1 MSEIRLNIDGI
12 EVKGHQGETILEI
25 SKRYDVEIPTLC
37 FDERMDIYGSCGM
50 CVVEVEGIPKLLRSC
65 ATEARDGMVVKTR
78 TKRVVESR
86 KIALELLL
94 SDHVGDCRP
103 PCVLACPGQTDCQG
117 YVGLIANGEFD
128 EALKL
133 VKEQLPLPGCIGR
146 VCPHPC
152 EDACRRELVEEPIA
166 IAWQKRFIADM
177 DMKKEEMFIP
187 DLSAPTGKK
196 AAIVGGGPAGLTAAY
211 FLAVKGHEVTI
222 YDMMPKMGGMLRY
235 GIPQYR
241 LPKDVLDKEIAVIE
255 KMGVKLI
262 NNKKAGIDFTLE
274 GLRNDF
280 DSVFVGI
287 GAWKSSSMRCEGEE
301 MDGVF
306 GGIDFLRKTA
316 LKETSK
322 IGKRVAVIGGG
333 NTAMDA
339 ARTAVRLGAEKVYLV
354 YRRTEAEMP
363 AEEVEIVEARE
374 EGVEFVFLASP
385 KKVIAGENGRAEKLE
400 VQNMELGEPDASGRR
415 RPLPIEGDV
424 DIIEID
430 SIISAIGQG
439 CNPEGL
445 PELSLTRKGTIAA
458 DEATFMTN
466 IEGVFAAGDATN
478 KGADIA
484 IQAIG
489 DAKRAVEVMDSYM
502 NGSIIPFK
510 EKYYVE
516 RDDLTEE
523 DFADREKISRGT
535 MSHLS
540 PEDRKTN
547 FEEIMKG
554 FTPEEAVRDA
564 SRCLECGCHDFFE
577 CKLFTYANDY
587 DVDPSK
593 FQGQVHHREQ
603 TDEHPFIL
611 KNADKCILC
620 GQCVR
625 ICDELMGIT
634 ALGLV
639 NRGFETIV
647 KPTLEQ
653 PLVSSGCISCGQ
665 CVSACPTGSLQE
677 KLLIKKSVPV
687 QAEVTQGICS
697 YCSLGCQIDVETKGN
712 MLYRALP
719 VKNNPVDGGLL
730 CVKGK
735 FGYDFHNTDRTLT
748 PLVKKDGKLAAC
760 DWKEALASIAEKAK
774 GIKSRYG
781 DDALAVL
788 VSDHMTNEEIHMIK
802 SFATGSL
809 GTEKVA
815 SLSAKPSGLTD
826 VLGANAS
833 PSTMEEMSSADL
845 IIFIGNDIYDTHASM
860 AVKMRKAR
868 KNGSKLVLVTEKPT
882 RLDESADM
890 AVQVGNDLSFL
901 REMANALV
909 KRIGSS
915 PRTEGLEAFKA
926 SLEDASP
933 RDLALDI
940 AELYFKAKRPVI
952 VFDEART
959 TRQAARLIAA
969 MAASSGHLGKARQGI
984 LALKP
989 ANNSQGLADQGIGDA
1004 ADILDGI
1011 ASGSVKGLLSFG
1023 ESLEDINVEPLEFLM
1038 QSGFAAVDASAKA
1051 DVFLPASASFETSGS
1066 FTNTERRVQ
1075 FFEQAVSPKAGLENW
1090 QIVSEMASAMGTSLD
1105 FDGTLDIFESLR
1117 LSTPNYVS
1125 INERGFWSDGR
1136 GDCLYLDSFAT
1147 ESGKAL
1153 LLPSKGGKL
1162 FEDYKSKYV
1171 LEKAFEEYLEK
1182 EKLK

>member
-12 EVKGHQGETILEI
+12 EVKGHQGDTILEI
-25 SKRYDVEIPTLC
+25 AKKHEIDIPTLC

-65 ATEARDGMVVKTR
+65 ATQARDGMVVKTR
-78 TKRVVESR
+78 TNRVVESR

-166 IAWQKRFIADM
+166 IAWQKRFISDM

-187 DLSAPTGKK
+187 NLDAPTGKRV
-196 AAIVGGGPAGLTAAY
+196 AIVGGGPAGLTAAY
-211 FLAVKGHEVTI
+211 FLAVKGHDVTI
-222 YDMMPKMGGMLRY
+222 YDMMPQMGGMLRY
-235 GIPQYR
+235 GIPEYR
-241 LPKDVLDKEIAVIE
+241 LPKDVLDKEIGVIE
-255 KMGVKLI
+255 KMGVELI
-262 NNKKAGIDFTLE
+262 NNSKAGKDFTVT
-274 GLRNDF
+274 GLKKDF

-301 MDGVF
+301 MEGVY
-306 GGIDFLRKTA
+306 GGIDFLRKAA
-316 LKETSK
+316 LNEPTN
-322 IGKRVAVIGGG
+322 IGNRVAVVGGG

-385 KKVIAGENGRAEKLE
+385 KKVIAGENGRAAKLE

-430 SIISAIGQG
+430 SVISAIGQG

-445 PELSLTRKGTIAA
+445 EELSLTKKGTLSA

-466 IEGVFAAGDATN
+466 VDGVFAAGDATN
-478 KGADIA
+478 KGANIA

-489 DAKRAVEVMDSYM
+489 DAKKAVDVMDSYM
-502 NGSIIPFK
+502 NGAIIPFK
-510 EKYYVE
+510 EKYHVE
-516 RDDLTEE
+516 RDDLTES
-523 DFADREKISRGT
+523 DFADREKADRGT

-540 PEDRKTN
+540 PAIRKTN
-547 FEEIMKG
+547 FDEILNG
-554 FTPEEAVRDA
+554 FTQEEAIRDA

-577 CKLFTYANDY
+577 CKLFTYANEY
-587 DVDPSK
+587 DVEPEK
-593 FQGQVHHREQ
+593 FMGEVHHREQ
-603 TDEHPFIL
+603 KDEHPFIL

-625 ICDELMGIT
+625 ICDEIMGIT

-665 CVSACPTGSLQE
+665 CVSVCPTGSLQE

-687 QAEVTQGICS
+687 QAEITQGICS
-697 YCSLGCQIDVETKGN
+697 YCSMGCQIDVETKGN
-712 MLYRALP
+712 MLYRVLP
-719 VKNNPVDGGLL
+719 INNNPVDGGLL

-735 FGYDFHNTDRTLT
+735 FGYDYHNTDRTLA
-748 PLVKKDGKLAAC
+748 PMVKKDGKAVETK
-760 DWKEALASIAEKAK
+760 WNEALMSTVKAVK
-774 GIKSRYG
+774 DLQTRYG
-781 DDALAVL
+781 KDALALL
-788 VSDHMTNEEIHMIK
+788 VSDHMTNEEIHIIK
-802 SFATGSL
+802 TFAKDSL
-809 GTEKVA
+809 GTENIA
-815 SLSAKPSGLTD
+815 SLSAKPSGLKD
-826 VLGANAS
+826 VFGKNAS
-833 PSTMEEMSSADL
+833 PSTMEEMSSSDL
-845 IIFIGNDIYDTHASM
+845 ILFIGSDISDTHTTM
-860 AVKMRKAR
+860 GVKMRKAA
-868 KNGSKLVLVTEKPT
+868 KNGSKLVLITDKPT
-882 RLDESADM
+882 RLDDSADI
-890 AVQVGNDLSFL
+890 AVQVKNDLSFL
-901 REMANALV
+901 MEIAHAVMQ
-909 KRIGSS
+909 RISGA
-915 PRTEGLEAFKA
+915 PRAEGFEAFKA
-926 SLEDASP
+926 SLENSAPSDSS
-933 RDLALDI
+933 LKI
-940 AELYFKAKRPVI
+940 AELYFNAKKPVI

-959 TRQAARLIAA
+959 SREAARLIAGLA
-969 MAASSGHLGKARQGI
+969 AASGHVGKAREGI

-989 ANNSQGLADQGIGDA
+989 SSNSQGLADQGVGDA
-1004 ADILDGI
+1004 TAIINGI
-1011 ASGSVKGLLSFG
+1011 ASGTIKGLLSFG
-1023 ESLEDINVEPLEFLM
+1023 EDLSRLDLESLEFVM
-1038 QSGFAAVDASAKA
+1038 QSGFNAENAPAKT
-1051 DVFLPASASFETSGS
+1051 DVFIPASASFETSGS

-1075 FFEQAVSPKAGLENW
+1075 FFEKAVESKTGYENW
-1090 QIVSEMASAMGTSLD
+1090 QVISEMASMLD
-1105 FDGTLDIFESLR
+1105 APMRFTGTLDIFESLR
-1117 LSTPNYVS
+1117 LANPDYIS
-1125 INERGFWSDGR
+1125 INDRGFWSDGI
-1136 GDCLYLDSFAT
+1136 GDNLYLEKFAT
-1147 ESGKAL
+1147 ESGKAIL
-1153 LLPSKGGKL
+1153 FPAKDGKL
-1162 FEDYKSKYV
+1162 FETYETKYV
-1171 LEKAFEEYLEK
+1171 LEKTFEEYLEK
-1182 EKLK
+1182 ENLR

>member
-12 EVKGHQGETILEI
+12 EVRGHMGDTILEI
-25 SKRYDVEIPTLC
+25 AKKYEIDIPTLC
-37 FDERMDIYGSCGM
+37 FDERMNIYGSCGM

-65 ATEARDGMVVKTR
+65 ATEARDGMVVKTH
-78 TKRVVESR
+78 TNRVVESR

-187 DLSAPTGKK
+187 ELDAPTGKK
-196 AAIVGGGPAGLTAAY
+196 VAIVGGGPAGLTAAY

-235 GIPQYR
+235 GIPEYR
-241 LPKDVLDKEIAVIE
+241 LPKDVLDKEIGVIE
-255 KMGVKLI
+255 KMGVTLI
-262 NNKKAGIDFTLE
+262 NNSKAGKDFTVT
-274 GLRNDF
+274 GLKKDF

-301 MDGVF
+301 MEGVY
-306 GGIDFLRKTA
+306 GGIDFLRKAA
-316 LKETSK
+316 LNEATN
-322 IGKRVAVIGGG
+322 IGKRVAVVGGG

-385 KKVIAGENGRAEKLE
+385 KKVIAGENGRAAALE

-415 RPLPIEGDV
+415 RPLPIDGDI

-430 SIISAIGQG
+430 SVISAIGQG
-439 CNPEGL
+439 CDPDGL
-445 PELSLTRKGTIAA
+445 GELSLTKKGTISA

-466 IEGVFAAGDATN
+466 VDGVFAAGDATN
-478 KGADIA
+478 KGANIA

-489 DAKRAVEVMDSYM
+489 DAKKAVDVMDSYM
-502 NGSIIPFK
+502 NGAIIPFK
-510 EKYYVE
+510 EKYHVVRE
-516 RDDLTEE
+516 DLTES
-523 DFADREKISRGT
+523 DFTDREKADRGT

-540 PEDRKTN
+540 PEVRKNN

-554 FTPEEAVRDA
+554 FTPEEAIRDA

-577 CKLFTYANDY
+577 CKLFTYANEY
-587 DVDPSK
+587 DVEPEK
-593 FQGQVHHREQ
+593 FMGEVHHREQ

-625 ICDELMGIT
+625 ICDEIMGIT

-665 CVSACPTGSLQE
+665 CVSVCPTGSLQE

-687 QAEVTQGICS
+687 QAEITESICS
-697 YCSLGCQIDVETKGN
+697 YCSMGCQLDVETKGN
-712 MLYRALP
+712 MLYRVLP
-719 VKNNPVDGGLL
+719 INNNPVDGGLL

-735 FGYDFHNTDRTLT
+735 FGYDYHNTDRTLA
-748 PLVKKDGKLAAC
+748 PMVKRDGKLVNV
-760 DWKEALASIAEKAK
+760 DWKEALLSAGKSIKDLQ
-774 GIKSRYG
+774 SQYG
-781 DDALAVL
+781 KDALAIL
-788 VSDHMTNEEIHMIK
+788 VSDHMTNEEIHIIK
-802 SFATGSL
+802 TFANDILGS
-809 GTEKVA
+809 KNIA
-815 SLSAKPSGLTD
+815 SLSAKPSGLKD
-826 VLGANAS
+826 VFGKNAS

-845 IIFIGNDIYDTHASM
+845 IVFIGSDISDTHTTM
-860 AVKMRKAR
+860 GVKMRKAA
-868 KNGSKLVLVTEKPT
+868 KNGAKLVLITDKPS
-882 RLDESADM
+882 RLDDSAYM
-890 AVQVGNDLSFL
+890 AIQVKNDLSFL
-901 REMANALV
+901 REIAHAVMQRVSGA
-909 KRIGSS
+909 
-915 PRTEGLEAFKA
+915 PRTEGFEAFKA
-926 SLEDASP
+926 SLETCAPSDS
-933 RDLALDI
+933 ALKI
-940 AELYFKAKRPVI
+940 AELYFKAKKPVI

-959 TRQAARLIAA
+959 TLEAARLIAGLA
-969 MAASSGHLGKARQGI
+969 VASGHVGKAREGI

-989 ANNSQGLADQGIGDA
+989 ANNSQGLSDQGIGDA
-1004 ADILDGI
+1004 SAIKAGI
-1011 ASGSVKGLLSFG
+1011 AAGTIKGLMSFG
-1023 ESLEDINVEPLEFLM
+1023 EDLSELNLESLEFLM
-1038 QSGFAAVDASAKA
+1038 QSGFDSENSPSKT
-1051 DVFLPASASFETSGS
+1051 DVFIPASASFETAGS

-1075 FFEQAVSPKAGLENW
+1075 FFEKAVDSKTGYENW
-1090 QIVSEMASAMGTSLD
+1090 QIVAEMASMMDAPMGFS
-1105 FDGTLDIFESLR
+1105 GTLGIFESLR
-1117 LSTPNYVS
+1117 LANPDYVS
-1125 INERGFWSDGR
+1125 INDRGFWSDGR
-1136 GDCLYLDSFAT
+1136 GDSLYLENFAT
-1147 ESGKAL
+1147 ESGKAIL
-1153 LLPSKGGKL
+1153 FPAKDGKL
-1162 FEDYKSKYV
+1162 FETYESKYV

>member
-12 EVKGHQGETILEI
+12 EVKGHQGDTILTI
-25 SKRYDVEIPTLC
+25 AKANGIEIPTLC

-103 PCVLACPGQTDCQG
+103 PCVLACPGMTDCQG
-117 YVGLIANGEFD
+117 YVGLIANGEFE

-152 EDACRRELVEEPIA
+152 EDACRRQLVEEPIA

-177 DMKKEEMFIP
+177 DMQSGDMFVP
-187 DLSAPTGKK
+187 ELEAPTGKRI
-196 AAIVGGGPAGLTAAY
+196 AIVGGGPAGLTAAY
-211 FLAVKGHEVTI
+211 YLAVKGHEATI
-222 YDMMPKMGGMLRY
+222 YDMMPEMGGMLRY

-241 LPKDVLDKEIAVIE
+241 LPKEVLDKEIGVIE
-255 KMGVKLI
+255 KMGVTMI
-262 NNKKAGIDFTLE
+262 NNAKAGRDFTVEELKVAY
-274 GLRNDF
+274 DA
-280 DSVFVGI
+280 VFVAI

-301 MDGVF
+301 LEGVF
-306 GGIDFLRKTA
+306 GGIDFLRMA
-316 LKETSK
+316 AQNEPLR
-322 IGKRVAVIGGG
+322 IGNRVAVIGGG

-385 KKVIAGENGRAEKLE
+385 KKVIPGPDGRAAKLE
-400 VQNMELGEPDASGRR
+400 IQNMKLGEPDASGRR

-424 DIIEID
+424 DMIEVD
-430 SIISAIGQG
+430 AVISAIGQV
-439 CNPEGL
+439 CDPTGL
-445 PELSLTRKGTIAA
+445 DELTQTKKGTIVA
-458 DEATFMTN
+458 DEASFLTN
-466 IEGVFAAGDATN
+466 LDGVFAAGDATN
-478 KGADIA
+478 KGAGIA

-489 DAKRAVEVMDSYM
+489 DAKKAVAVMDSYLL
-502 NGSIIPFK
+502 GDLVPYR

-523 DFADREKISRGT
+523 DFADREKADRGT

-564 SRCLECGCHDFFE
+564 KRCLECGCHDYFE
-577 CKLFTYANDY
+577 CKLFQYANEY
-587 DVDPSK
+587 DVEPEK
-593 FQGQVHHREQ
+593 FAGSVHHRET

-653 PLVSSGCISCGQ
+653 PLIESGCISCGQ
-665 CVSACPTGSLQE
+665 CVSVCPTGSLQE
-677 KLLIKKSVPV
+677 KLLIEKSVPV
-687 QAEVTQGICS
+687 QAEVAQSVCG
-697 YCSLGCQIDVETKGN
+697 YCSVGCQLDIETKGG

-735 FGYDFHNTDRTLT
+735 FGYDHHNVGRTPA
-748 PLVKKDGKLAAC
+748 PLVKRGENMM
-760 DWKEALASIAEKAK
+760 EASWQDALMMTAKTAQSIQA
-774 GIKSRYG
+774 RYAQ
-781 DDALAVL
+781 DALAVL
-788 VSDHMTNEEIHMIK
+788 VSDHLTNEEIRAVK
-802 SFATGSL
+802 TFAKDHLRTAN
-809 GTEKVA
+809 VA
-815 SLSAKPSGLTD
+815 SLSLKASGLAD
-826 VLGANAS
+826 VFGLGAS
-833 PSTMEEMSSADL
+833 PSTMEEAMAADYIL
-845 IIFIGNDIYDTHASM
+845 YVGGDLMETHTTM
-860 AVKMRKAR
+860 GIKLRKAA
-868 KNGSKLVLVTEKPT
+868 KKGAKLVLATEHPT
-882 RLDESADM
+882 LLDDSAFK
-890 AVQVGNDLSFL
+890 AIRIKNDLAFL
-901 REMANALV
+901 KEIAHAV
-909 KRIGSS
+909 AARINQA
-915 PRTEGLEAFKA
+915 PKTEGFEAFKA
-926 SLEDASP
+926 SLADVAP
-933 RDLALDI
+933 RDEALEV
-940 AELYFKAKRPVI
+940 AEAYAKAKKPMI
-952 VFDEART
+952 VFDEAVVSREG
-959 TRQAARLIAA
+959 ARLLAGIAA
-969 MAASSGHLGKARQGI
+969 VSGHIGKPREGI

-989 ANNSQGLADQGIGDA
+989 GCNTQGLMDQGVAPAKG
-1004 ADILDGI
+1004 LLEGLSDGTI
-1011 ASGSVKGLLSFG
+1011 KGLLSFG
-1023 ESLEDINVEPLEFLM
+1023 EDLSDLDLSNLEFVM
-1038 QSGFAAVDASAKA
+1038 ASGFSADQTPDGI
-1051 DVFLPASASFETSGS
+1051 DVFLPASSAYETSGS

-1075 FFEQAVSPKAGLENW
+1075 FLEQAVAPKTGMENW
-1090 QIVSEMASAMGTSLD
+1090 QLVSEMAALLKKPMTETGPLD
-1105 FDGTLDIFESLR
+1105 LFESLR
-1117 LSTPNYVS
+1117 METPGYKTL
-1125 INERGFWSDGR
+1125 NERGFWSDGA
-1136 GDCLYLDSFAT
+1136 GDCLYLEAFAT
-1147 ESGKAL
+1147 ENGKARL
-1153 LLPSKGGKL
+1153 FPAGDGSL
-1162 FEDYKSKYV
+1162 FEACKPAYV
-1171 LEKAFEEYLEK
+1171 LEKSFQAFLEK
-1182 EKLK
+1182 EHLK